1 MTVKP
6 EVPLLFDSYLDE
18 QLGLLPEYISS
29 SYEKSLKYQ
38 REYDKKRRE
47 NETSEQREIRLE
59 KKREYEKRKRENET
73 CEQREKRLKYHRERR
88 LKYHREWAKK
98 KYDSDPEHRKS
109 NSFKS
114 IKI

>member
-59 KKREYEKRKRENET
+59 KKREYNKKRFKNVT
-73 CEQREKRLKYHRERR
+73 PEQREKRLKSKSE
-88 LKYHREWAKK
+88 
-98 KYDSDPEHRKS
+98 YDK
-109 NSFKS
+109 KS
-114 IKI
+114 I